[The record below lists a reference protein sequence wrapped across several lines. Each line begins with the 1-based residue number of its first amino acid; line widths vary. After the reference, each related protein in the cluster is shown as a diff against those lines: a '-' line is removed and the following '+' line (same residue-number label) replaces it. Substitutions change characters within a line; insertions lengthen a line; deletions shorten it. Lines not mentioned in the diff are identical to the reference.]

1 MVFIVDENHFSA
13 SLIPAVPLKSLCIM
27 GKSGDLS
34 PIGTQTWRK
43 PQPGTQSSVAS
54 QAPSPCYGTLTW
66 GKWPF
71 KCRRFSQRGGQK
83 KKNIQ
88 YLCCP
93 LPSPETMRMVLV
105 YYWKNRGLK
114 EFSLFLWLHQ
124 ICILIIGKGQVDHSP
139 SPPLQHRQVGIPYA
153 KQTVHV
159 FPACYTPAC
168 QVNPEWNRE
177 PASSSP

>member
-1 MVFIVDENHFSA
+1 MVFTVDENHFSA

-34 PIGTQTWRK
+34 PTGTQTWRK

-83 KKNIQ
+83 KKKYSIPLLSSTLSRNHEDGASLLLEKQ
-88 YLCCP
+88 RVERVQFVPLTSSDLYFNHRERSGGP
-93 LPSPETMRMVLV
+93 FALPSFAAQT
-105 YYWKNRGLK
+105 GGH
-114 EFSLFLWLHQ
+114 SLCQANCSCFPCLLHS
-124 ICILIIGKGQVDHSP
+124 CLSG
-139 SPPLQHRQVGIPYA
+139 
-153 KQTVHV
+153 
-159 FPACYTPAC
+159 
-168 QVNPEWNRE
+168 
-177 PASSSP
+177 

>member
-1 MVFIVDENHFSA
+1 MHYGEIRWPKSYWNTNLKKTTARHTIFSGI
-13 SLIPAVPLKSLCIM
+13 SSSFPLLWHTNM
-27 GKSGDLS
+27 GQMAIQMQEIFPK
-34 PIGTQTWRK
+34 
-43 PQPGTQSSVAS
+43 
-54 QAPSPCYGTLTW
+54 
-66 GKWPF
+66 
-71 KCRRFSQRGGQK
+71 RRPEK

-177 PASSSP
+177 PASSSL